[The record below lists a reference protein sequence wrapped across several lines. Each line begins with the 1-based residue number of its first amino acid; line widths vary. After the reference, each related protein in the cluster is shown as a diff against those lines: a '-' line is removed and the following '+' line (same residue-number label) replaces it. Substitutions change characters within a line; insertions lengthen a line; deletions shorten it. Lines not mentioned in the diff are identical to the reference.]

1 MQTIKA
7 VLLLLLAAIA
17 LGFGVN
23 AVRSHPLPMRYEKP
37 GAKPAV
43 APGVTVAEPGF
54 ISLQE
59 LRDAPKESVVI
70 IDARTPLFFKAGHI
84 NKLQIHS
91 PVKNI
96 EAKNT
101 INMAMAAPSINL
113 PMMRQLSGT
122 GSMSVIFVIRLPP
135 QAGHQAHRQDRPQP
149 AGRIFLEAGQAH
161 R

>member
-84 NKLQIHS
+84 PRAINVSRKEFARDFARETATLRKGTTQRLVVYCSDEDCEDALLVARDLIRAGLQQVH
-91 PVKNI
+91 VFKGGW
-96 EAKNT
+96 K
-101 INMAMAAPSINL
+101 
-113 PMMRQLSGT
+113 QW
-122 GSMSVIFVIRLPP
+122 
-135 QAGHQAHRQDRPQP
+135 Q
-149 AGRIFLEAGQAH
+149 EAGLPEEQG
-161 R
+161 